1 MYMAKLY
8 LMERSVTAFLPFSVN
23 IHDN

>member
-1 MYMAKLY
+1 MAKLY